1 MKRKL
6 DSIRNHGKRIKGN
19 AIRRIAAGLGL
30 SLPLL
35 LAGQAAFAALD
46 LGPASEFAVFQMG
59 STTSGGS
66 WTSSNVQI
74 GGPVAFRDTNPG
86 GNNNTIVSNN
96 VTGTITPSAFASRNW
111 RLVGGTYTQV
121 PDATLQAIAQQA
133 RDFSAA
139 AVAAGAGL
147 PNIGAIGNATGSYTF
162 TSANLAEPGTYIVSA
177 TGLSLTGG
185 NNFTLN
191 GSQLP
196 AGSRVILNV
205 ASGFSLSGGSQV
217 NLAGG
222 LTPAQVLINYTGTS
236 AAGASGGS
244 AGTAIFGTFLGPNAN
259 ANFNAAATIIYGS
272 LITQSVNLSS
282 GITILGI
289 QFIPEPSTCIAG
301 ALLLLPFGA
310 SALRIVRKR

>member
-1 MKRKL
+1 MNCLKIRKKT
-6 DSIRNHGKRIKGN
+6 IAQN
-19 AIRRIAAGLGL
+19 AIGRALGLGL

-35 LAGQAAFAALD
+35 LAAPAAFAALE
-46 LGPASEFAVFQMG
+46 LGPAADFAVFQMG
-59 STTSGGS
+59 STTSVGS

-74 GGPVAFRDTNPG
+74 GGPVGFRDTNPG
-86 GNNNTIVSNN
+86 GNANTIVSNN
-96 VTGTITPSAFASRNW
+96 VIGSITSSSFASRNW
-111 RLVGGTYTQV
+111 TLVGGTYTQT

-147 PNIGAIGNATGSYTF
+147 PNIGSIGNASGSFTF

-217 NLAGG
+217 NVIG
-222 LTPAQVLINYTGTS
+222 LNPDQVLINYTGTS

-244 AGTAIFGTFLGPNAN
+244 AGTAIFGTFLAPNAN
-259 ANFNAAATIIYGS
+259 VNFNAAATVIHGS
-272 LITQSVNLSS
+272 LISMSVNLSS

-289 QFIPEPSTCIAG
+289 PFIPEPSPIIAG
-301 ALLLLPFGA
+301 ALLLVPFGA
-310 SALRIVRKR
+310 SALRIVRKC

>member
-1 MKRKL
+1 MKYLK
-6 DSIRNHGKRIKGN
+6 
-19 AIRRIAAGLGL
+19 IAGAVGL

-35 LAGQAAFAALD
+35 LAAPPARAALE
-46 LGPASEFAVFQMG
+46 LGPAADFAVFQMG
-59 STTSGGS
+59 TTTGTGS

-74 GGPVAFRDTNPG
+74 GGPVGFRDTNPG

-96 VTGTITPSAFASRNW
+96 VTGSITPSAFASRNW

-121 PDATLQAIAQQA
+121 PDSTLLAIANQA
-133 RDFSAA
+133 RAFSTT
-139 AVAAGAGL
+139 AVTEGASL
-147 PNIGAIGNATGSYTF
+147 PNIGAIGNSTGSYTF

-177 TGLSLTGG
+177 TSLSLTGG

-191 GSQLP
+191 GSLLP

-205 ASGFSLSGGSQV
+205 GTGFSLSGGSQV

-222 LTPAQVLINYTGTS
+222 LTPSQVLINYTGTS

-272 LITQSVNLSS
+272 LITASVNLSS

-289 QFIPEPSTCIAG
+289 PFVPEPGTVLAAS
-301 ALLLLPFGA
+301 LLLLPLGV
-310 SALRIVRKR
+310 SMLRIARLKMPRKSS